1 MADFTSEFWS
11 ISVAVISIASIVG
24 CGVFLIMQSKARAA
38 GQSGDTT
45 GHIWDGDL
53 AEYSNP
59 LPRWWM
65 WLFHITIVFSVLY
78 LFFYPGLGA
87 LSGKFGWSSKQQ
99 FEQEM
104 AAANAQFGPL
114 YAKYLQMD
122 LQAVAA
128 DPQARQMG
136 QRLFLNHCAQCHGSD
151 GGGSRG
157 FPSLRDNDWLW
168 GGEPELI
175 KLSIAQG
182 RSGVMPAQGGA
193 LGTAEDVKDVAHY
206 VLSLA
211 GRTHDGLRAQRGKPK
226 FNTAC
231 AVCHGP
237 QGTGNPQLGAP
248 NLTDKIWLYGGS
260 EPTIVE
266 TITKGRNGVMPP
278 HKDLLGDAK
287 VHLLA
292 AYVLSLRE

>member
-1 MADFTSEFWS
+1 MADFTSEFWGVY
-11 ISVAVISIASIVG
+11 IAVITLASVIG
-24 CGVFLIMQSKARAA
+24 CGVFLVMQSKGRVSD
-38 GQSGDTT
+38 QQGDTT
-45 GHIWDGDL
+45 GHTWDGDL

-65 WLFHITIVFSVLY
+65 WLFHITIVFSLLY
-78 LFFYPGLGA
+78 LIFYPGLGGFGG
-87 LSGKFGWSSKQQ
+87 SFGWSSKQQ

-114 YAKYLQMD
+114 YEKFVKMD
-122 LQAVAA
+122 LKVLAA
-128 DPQARQMG
+128 DSQAREMG
-136 QRLFLNHCAQCHGSD
+136 QRLFLNNCAQCHGAD

-168 GGEPELI
+168 GADPEAI
-175 KLSIAQG
+175 KTSIAQG
-182 RSGVMPAQGGA
+182 RTGVMPPQGPV

-226 FNTAC
+226 FATGCVA
-231 AVCHGP
+231 CHGAE
-237 QGTGNPQLGAP
+237 GRGNALLGAP
-248 NLTDKIWLYGGS
+248 NLTDGIWLYGGS
-260 EPTIVE
+260 EPTIIE
-266 TITKGRNGVMPP
+266 TITKGRTGMMPA
-278 HKDLLGDAK
+278 HKDLLGEAK

-292 AYVLSLRE
+292 AYVLGLRQ